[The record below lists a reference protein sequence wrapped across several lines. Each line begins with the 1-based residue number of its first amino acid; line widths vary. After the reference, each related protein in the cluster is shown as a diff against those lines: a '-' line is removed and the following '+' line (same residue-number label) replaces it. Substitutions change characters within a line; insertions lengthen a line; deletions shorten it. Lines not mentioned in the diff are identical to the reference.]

1 MLELYEDEPTKNQ
14 NSISAHLYDLVT
26 RPTRAPRSPATPPP
40 RSGCWAR
47 AYVLSLPVKAMT
59 VTSSALGIT
68 ANQVLVAT
76 LSDQIYAIDKKLLD
90 PRRPTQKPTNADKEE
105 GLIPYNEFLPIAPQ
119 KFVTYTHQVAGLR
132 EINCWPTRRESSVVV
147 LAHGTD
153 VFYARMMP
161 SKSFDM
167 LEDDFSYSLLVT
179 TIFGLWWPPS
189 WCTPW
194 SRRTT

>member
-1 MLELYEDEPTKNQ
+1 MLGQ
-14 NSISAHLYDLVT
+14 S
-26 RPTRAPRSPATPPP
+26 
-40 RSGCWAR
+40 
-47 AYVLSLPVKAMT
+47 YVLSLPVKAMT

-179 TIFGLWWPPS
+179 TIFGLLVATFVVYSMVQKDNLKRNWV
-189 WCTPW
+189 
-194 SRRTT
+194 